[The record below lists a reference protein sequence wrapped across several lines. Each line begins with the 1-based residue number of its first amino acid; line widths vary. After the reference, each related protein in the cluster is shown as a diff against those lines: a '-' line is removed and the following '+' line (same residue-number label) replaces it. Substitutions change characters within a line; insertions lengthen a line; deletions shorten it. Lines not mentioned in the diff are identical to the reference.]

1 MKYNYKKIALT
12 GATSSIGIAIIN
24 ECIKNRIEVLAFVQK
39 DSLHRDRIPQ
49 SKYVKIVN
57 CSLEEM
63 ITYENNNHLSA
74 DVLFHLAWGS
84 TKKEIRSEIKPQIQ
98 NINYSID
105 SVGLAHKL
113 NCKVYVGAG
122 SQAEFGRSNEKLNE
136 ESITK
141 PETAYGMAKLC
152 FCQMTRLECRK
163 YGIKHI
169 WPRIF
174 STYGPN
180 SQENTILS
188 YTISSILRN
197 ESPKLTACEQIWD
210 FMYVDDAAR
219 AMMLLAQ
226 YGRDG
231 EIYCVSSGKSGKMRD
246 FIGIVSKELKKDVEI
261 GYGILPYSDNTVMHL
276 EGDIEKLQRDT
287 GFVAQVPF
295 EEGIARTITWMNNYF
310 MKSKI

>member
-1 MKYNYKKIALT
+1 MTYKYKRVAIT
-12 GATSSIGIAIIN
+12 GATSGIGIAIIK
-24 ECIKNRIEVLAFVQK
+24 ECIKSKIEVLAFVNK
-39 DSLHRDRIPQ
+39 DSLNRDRIPQ
-49 SKYVKIVN
+49 DKYVRIVE

-63 ITYENNNHLSA
+63 AEFENNNLSA
-74 DVLFHLAWGS
+74 DVLFHLAWKN
-84 TKKEIRSEIKPQIQ
+84 TKKEMRDEVKPQIR

-152 FCQMTRLECRK
+152 SCQMTRLECRK

-246 FIGIVSKELKKDVEI
+246 FIGIVSKELKK
-261 GYGILPYSDNTVMHL
+261 M
-276 EGDIEKLQRDT
+276 
-287 GFVAQVPF
+287 
-295 EEGIARTITWMNNYF
+295 
-310 MKSKI
+310 